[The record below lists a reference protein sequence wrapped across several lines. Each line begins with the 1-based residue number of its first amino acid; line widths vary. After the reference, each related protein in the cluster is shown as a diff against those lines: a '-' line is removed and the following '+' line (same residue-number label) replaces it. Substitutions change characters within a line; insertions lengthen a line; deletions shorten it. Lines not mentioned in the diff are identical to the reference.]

1 MPPNSKSVD
10 RSFELTTL
18 GPRVEF
24 KGHYDITQFRRAV
37 GAIRELTLDRGYMDL
52 ILDFS
57 NCTFTHAPPMLA
69 LATATE
75 YYRENKIDFEL
86 ILPDDEN
93 LNRLFR
99 NSNWAHLIE
108 PENHPHSEF
117 SSPVHLPAVRYRTS
131 DEQHRIVDD
140 ILNKILASIT
150 DFNRS
155 HFKAIEWSI
164 NEITD
169 NVLVHSES
177 PKGGLIQLTAMK
189 NAKKVEFVVCDCGIG
204 IPQSLKSSGLKIGSD
219 VDALAKAIEQG
230 VTRDKSIGQGNGLY
244 GSYQIAVK
252 SGANF
257 SLHSGN
263 ATLYYAPKTGMHTRK
278 ETAFFPGSVVVC
290 AIDYTQPLLLE
301 EALNIKSKGYV
312 PVDMIE
318 LKYESTEDGNIAFI
332 LRDESVSFGS
342 RPAGTPVRKKL
353 KNLISFLEGKRV
365 VVDFSDIH
373 LVSSSFADEVFG
385 KLFVDLGPVEFS
397 TKVELRNIDPT
408 VKLLIEKA
416 IIQRMAATR

>member
-1 MPPNSKSVD
+1 MPPVS
-10 RSFELTTL
+10 RPAERFELSTH
-18 GPRVEF
+18 GPRIEIS
-24 KGHYDITQFRRAV
+24 GRYDIMQFRRAI
-37 GAIRELTLDRGYMDL
+37 GAVRELAVDRGYMDI

-75 YYRENKIDFEL
+75 YYRDNKIDFEL
-86 ILPDDEN
+86 ILPNDEN

-99 NSNWAHLIE
+99 NSNWAHIIE
-108 PENHPHSEF
+108 PEKYTHSEF
-117 SSPVHLPAVRYRTS
+117 TSPVHLPTLRYRTS

-140 ILNKILASIT
+140 ILNKILGSIT

-177 PKGGLIQLTAMK
+177 SRGGLVQLTSMK
-189 NAKKVEFVVCDCGIG
+189 NAKKVEFVVCDSGIG
-204 IPQSLKSSGLKIGSD
+204 IPKSLKSSGLKIGSD
-219 VDALAKAIEQG
+219 VDALARAIEQG

-263 ATLYYAPKTGMHTRK
+263 ATLYYAPKTGMHTRR
-278 ETAFFPGSVVVC
+278 ESVFLPGAVVVC

-301 EALNIKSKGYV
+301 EALNIKSRGYV

-318 LKYESTEDGNIAFI
+318 LKYEATADGNIAFV
-332 LRDESVSFGS
+332 LKEESGSFGS
-342 RPAGTPVRKKL
+342 RPAGTPVRNKL
-353 KNLISFLEGKRV
+353 KNLIGFLERNKV
-365 VVDFSDIH
+365 VVDFTDIH

-385 KLFVDLGPVEFS
+385 KLFLELGPVEFS
-397 TKVELRNIDPT
+397 TKLELKNIDPI
-408 VKLLIEKA
+408 VKLLVEKA
-416 IIQRMAATR
+416 IMQRVAAGK